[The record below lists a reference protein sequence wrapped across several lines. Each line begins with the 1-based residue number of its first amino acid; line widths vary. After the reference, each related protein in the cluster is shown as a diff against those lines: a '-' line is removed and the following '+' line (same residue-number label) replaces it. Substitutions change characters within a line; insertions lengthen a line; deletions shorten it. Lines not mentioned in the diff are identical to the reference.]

1 MMSIQEQMPIEEAMR
16 KALEIAAEV
25 KENRNKVYVWKQ
37 RLREGKLSH
46 ALMQEILHHAG
57 FVRVVEEKWALK
69 NEGNGGENPPAFKA

>member
-1 MMSIQEQMPIEEAMR
+1 MSNSKEMSIEEAMK

-46 ALMQEILHHAG
+46 TLMQEILTHAG
-57 FVRVVEEKWALK
+57 FVRVVEEKWALVE
-69 NEGNGGENPPAFKA
+69 NEKGGVSDTSPSSK

>member
-1 MMSIQEQMPIEEAMR
+1 MSIQEQMPIEEAMR

-46 ALMQEILHHAG
+46 DLMQEILHHAG

-69 NEGNGGENPPAFKA
+69 NEGNGGENTPAFKV